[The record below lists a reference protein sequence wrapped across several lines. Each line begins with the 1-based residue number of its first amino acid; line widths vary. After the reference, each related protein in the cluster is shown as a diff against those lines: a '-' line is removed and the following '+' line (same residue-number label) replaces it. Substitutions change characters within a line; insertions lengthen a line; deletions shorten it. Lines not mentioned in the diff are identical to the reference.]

1 MVYIKTKITALNKSK
16 PRYTTYYAR
25 IPKIFFPD
33 VKDRVPIY
41 DSENKVILFV
51 DEETANKLLR
61 EGYRVKV
68 ELLPPLPVTIEI
80 GRRRQKAE
88 KAEQATEQASEQV
101 QQAQPVQATVQGQ
114 QQGTAAA
121 GQGQQ
126 TQQGTGQEHAI
137 QQQADQSV
145 QG

>member
-80 GRRRQKAE
+80 GRRKQKAE
-88 KAEQATEQASEQV
+88 KAEQAAEQASEQV
-101 QQAQPVQATVQGQ
+101 QQAQPVQATVHQ
-114 QQGTAAA
+114 QQATAAA

-126 TQQGTGQEHAI
+126 TQQSTGQEHAI
-137 QQQADQSV
+137 QQQATP
-145 QG
+145 G